1 MLPTTI
7 KLLKNFI
14 FSPCVLALI
23 KTAESF
29 TERETRRISQEFQN
43 VSRCFESPLLRDK
56 PADTGYDCPMAKVLL
71 IDDDRKHSELM
82 QAYFKRYGIN
92 LVCAYDSV
100 EGFKKLARE
109 EPDLLLL
116 DVMLPGKDGF
126 EICREVRKTSNIPI
140 IMLTARGDVID
151 RVSGLELGA
160 DDYIGKPFEPRELVA
175 RVQSTL
181 RRSEVTGPTAGELN
195 FEGLS
200 IDTEARVVCVDDNSV
215 NLTSMEYE
223 LLLILARRH
232 GRKLSRDDILSEL
245 RGIDAAILTRSVDI
259 MISRL
264 RQKLGDSVKPPR
276 FIQTIWG
283 RGYSFVAAPRADA

>member
-1 MLPTTI
+1 MQEQATTGAT
-7 KLLKNFI
+7 
-14 FSPCVLALI
+14 AL
-23 KTAESF
+23 
-29 TERETRRISQEFQN
+29 
-43 VSRCFESPLLRDK
+43 
-56 PADTGYDCPMAKVLL
+56 YDQGMSKVLI
-71 IDDDRKHSELM
+71 IDDDRKHSELL
-82 QAYFKRYGIN
+82 QAYFKRFGIN
-92 LVCAYDSV
+92 LVCAFDSV
-100 EGFKKLARE
+100 EGFKKMNRE

-126 EICREVRKTSNIPI
+126 EICREVRRTSNIPI

-175 RVQSTL
+175 RVQATL
-181 RRSEVTGPTAGELN
+181 RRAEQAGSTVGNLQ
-195 FEGLS
+195 FKGLS
-200 IDTEARVVCVDDNSV
+200 INTEMRAVSVDDKIV
-215 NLTSMEYE
+215 DLTSMEYE
-223 LLLILARRH
+223 LLLILARRQ

-264 RQKLGDSVKPPR
+264 RQKLSDTSKPPR

-283 RGYSFVAAPRADA
+283 RGYSFVGVPANDG

>member
-1 MLPTTI
+1 MT
-7 KLLKNFI
+7 
-14 FSPCVLALI
+14 
-23 KTAESF
+23 
-29 TERETRRISQEFQN
+29 
-43 VSRCFESPLLRDK
+43 
-56 PADTGYDCPMAKVLL
+56 KVLL
-71 IDDDRKHSELM
+71 IDDDQKHSELL
-82 QAYFKRYGIN
+82 QAYFKRFGIN
-92 LVCAYDSV
+92 LICAYDAQ
-100 EGFKKLARE
+100 EGLKKLTRE
-109 EPDLLLL
+109 DPDLLLL

-126 EICREVRKTSNIPI
+126 EVCREVRKTNNLPI

-160 DDYIGKPFEPRELVA
+160 ADYVGKPFEPRELVA
-175 RVQSTL
+175 RVQAIL
-181 RRSEVTGPTAGELN
+181 RRAETAGSTAGKMA
-195 FEGLS
+195 FEGLT
-200 IDTEARVVCVDDNSV
+200 IDTETRSVAVDDKPV
-215 NLTSMEYE
+215 DLTSMEYE

-283 RGYSFVAAPRADA
+283 RGYSFIGVPLSDA

>member
-1 MLPTTI
+1 M
-7 KLLKNFI
+7 
-14 FSPCVLALI
+14 S
-23 KTAESF
+23 
-29 TERETRRISQEFQN
+29 
-43 VSRCFESPLLRDK
+43 
-56 PADTGYDCPMAKVLL
+56 KVLL

-82 QAYFKRYGIN
+82 QAYFKRFGIKV
-92 LVCAYDSV
+92 LCAYDSV
-100 EGFKKLARE
+100 EGFKKLSRE

-126 EICREVRKTSNIPI
+126 QICREVRKTSNIPI

-175 RVQSTL
+175 RVQATL
-181 RRSEVTGPTAGELN
+181 RRSEIAGATVGELN
-195 FEGLS
+195 FEGLT
-200 IDTEARVVCVDDNSV
+200 IDMELRSVRVDADLVD
-215 NLTSMEYE
+215 LTSMEYE
-223 LLLILARRH
+223 LLLILARRQ
-232 GRKLSRDDILSEL
+232 GRKLTRDDILSEL

-264 RQKLGDSVKPPR
+264 RQKLGDSVKPAR

-283 RGYSFVAAPRADA
+283 RGYSFVGLPVTDV

>member
-1 MLPTTI
+1 MFPDV
-7 KLLKNFI
+7 
-14 FSPCVLALI
+14 SPP
-23 KTAESF
+23 
-29 TERETRRISQEFQN
+29 ETWWARPDRKRYHCH
-43 VSRCFESPLLRDK
+43 V
-56 PADTGYDCPMAKVLL
+56 TKVLI
-71 IDDDRKHSELM
+71 IDDDRKHSELL
-82 QAYFKRYGIN
+82 QAYFKRFGIN

-100 EGFKKLARE
+100 EGFKKLNRE

-116 DVMLPGKDGF
+116 DIMLPGKDGF
-126 EICREVRKTSNIPI
+126 EICREVRKMSNIPI

-175 RVQSTL
+175 RVQAIL
-181 RRSEVTGPTAGELN
+181 RRAELTGSSVGELS
-195 FEGLS
+195 FEGLT
-200 IDTEARVVCVDDNSV
+200 IDTETRSVRVDDEPV
-215 NLTSMEYE
+215 ELTSMEYE

-276 FIQTIWG
+276 FIQTVWG
-283 RGYSFVAAPRADA
+283 RGYSFVGVPRTDA

>member
-1 MLPTTI
+1 MLNARYHCT
-7 KLLKNFI
+7 
-14 FSPCVLALI
+14 
-23 KTAESF
+23 
-29 TERETRRISQEFQN
+29 
-43 VSRCFESPLLRDK
+43 
-56 PADTGYDCPMAKVLL
+56 MAKVLL
-71 IDDDRKHSELM
+71 IDDDRKHSGLM

-92 LVCAYDSV
+92 VVCAYDSV
-100 EGFKKLARE
+100 EGFKKLTRE

-175 RVQSTL
+175 RVQATL
-181 RRSEVTGPTAGELN
+181 RRSEIAGPTVGELN
-195 FEGLS
+195 FEGLT
-200 IDTEARVVCVDDNSV
+200 IDTESRSVRVDDCSV
-215 NLTSMEYE
+215 DLTSMEYE
-223 LLLILARRH
+223 LLLILARRQ

-245 RGIDAAILTRSVDI
+245 RGIDVAILTRSVDI

-264 RQKLGDSVKPPR
+264 RQKLGDSLKPAR
-276 FIQTIWG
+276 FIQTVWG
-283 RGYSFVAAPRADA
+283 RGYSFVGVPQTDA